1 MTDRAAELEAA
12 LRVWD
17 SDDEIGNAA
26 VAATTFQGQMG
37 RGVCLAPGRI
47 AAPRLVD
54 APPFFSDIYMS

>member
-26 VAATTFQGQMG
+26 VAATTFQEGTGASGANFVVEVM
-37 RGVCLAPGRI
+37 L
-47 AAPRLVD
+47 L
-54 APPFFSDIYMS
+54 S